1 MSQSEIIELL
11 QKTKKWMTVKQ
22 IKESFP
28 ELGNTTVGS
37 CCRRMRKRQDIEFRK
52 VSGYFHGYQFEY
64 HYNPNKMI
72 R

>member
-1 MSQSEIIELL
+1 
-11 QKTKKWMTVKQ
+11 MTVKQ